1 MTEIRFYHGSE
12 LLMSV
17 ESNIDLDGFDT
28 RSAAIIA
35 SDYMRKKLG
44 YSGLAETK
52 ISVVKTWEGRY
63 FVKACLQNKD
73 MIRDINLAN
82 LLK

>member
-17 ESNIDLDGFDT
+17 ESGIDLDGFNT

-35 SDYMRKKLG
+35 SDYMRKRLG

-52 ISVVKTWEGRY
+52 ISVV
-63 FVKACLQNKD
+63 
-73 MIRDINLAN
+73 
-82 LLK
+82 

>member
-17 ESNIDLDGFDT
+17 ESNIDLNGFDT

-35 SDYMRKKLG
+35 SDYMRKRLG

-52 ISVVKTWEGRY
+52 ISVMKTWEGRY
-63 FVKACLQNKD
+63 FVKARLHNKD

>member
-1 MTEIRFYHGSE
+1 MTEIRFYHGNE
-12 LLMSV
+12 MLMSV
-17 ESNIDLDGFDT
+17 ESNIDLNGFDV

-35 SDYMRKKLG
+35 SDYMRKRLG

-52 ISVVKTWEGRY
+52 ISVMKTWEGRY
-63 FVKACLQNKD
+63 FVKARLQNKD

>member
-17 ESNIDLDGFDT
+17 ESNIDLNGFDV

-35 SDYMRKKLG
+35 SDYMRKRLG

-52 ISVVKTWEGRY
+52 ISVMKTWEGRY
-63 FVKACLQNKD
+63 FVKARLQNKD

>member
-52 ISVVKTWEGRY
+52 ISVVKAWGGRY